1 MAIPRF
7 WRETPSRYNLFASRC
22 GSCGETFFPPRLVC
36 PSCHRK
42 SIGRMESV
50 KLCGT
55 GKIVTYSVVHD
66 APESFEMQK
75 PYIIAIVEMKDGVRL
90 TAPII
95 DCDECDIDV
104 GMEVQATFRKLG
116 EEGKAGVI
124 HYGYKFRPVTSS
136 LPEGDVRPD

>member
-7 WRETPSRYNLFASRC
+7 WRETPSRYNLFASKC
-22 GSCGETFFPPRLVC
+22 GNCGEVHFPPRFVC

-42 SIGRMESV
+42 SIGRMESI

-55 GKIVTYSVVHD
+55 GKILSYSVVHD
-66 APESFEMQK
+66 APEDFEMQK
-75 PYIIAIVEMKDGVRL
+75 PYIIAIIEMKDGVRL

-95 DCDECDIDV
+95 DCDEPDIGI
-104 GMEVQATFRKLG
+104 GMEVEATFRKLG

-124 HYGYKFRPVTSS
+124 HYGYKFRRMNRTP
-136 LPEGDVRPD
+136 PEK

>member
-1 MAIPRF
+1 
-7 WRETPSRYNLFASRC
+7 
-22 GSCGETFFPPRLVC
+22 
-36 PSCHRK
+36 
-42 SIGRMESV
+42 MESV